1 MSDGDLSEYIKES
14 ANSLTQHRPE
24 DSMDDWVTNFG
35 VQIGFETLTANKT
48 GFYESPSL
56 SPLREADVKNTL
68 LSITWLQIISR

>member
-35 VQIGFETLTANKT
+35 VQIGFEHW
-48 GFYESPSL
+48 F
-56 SPLREADVKNTL
+56 
-68 LSITWLQIISR
+68 